1 MSKHLVAKRYA
12 LALFQLAQEQNAV
25 NEFEEQ
31 LLVIKKVFEENRE
44 LLVVLKHP
52 KVSFEQK
59 QALLKEAFS
68 TLLPQIQNTLS
79 LLLERHRIGIVIEM
93 VSDFVE
99 LANESKGTAEATVY
113 SVRPLTE
120 NEGQALSESFARK
133 VGRQSLKIQNIVD
146 KSLIGGVKLRIGNRI
161 YDGSV
166 SGKLERIQ
174 RQLLANRS

>member
-12 LALFQLAQEQNAV
+12 LALFQLAQEQNLV

-31 LLVIKKVFEENRE
+31 LLVVKNVFENNRE
-44 LLVVLKHP
+44 LSVLLKHP

-59 QALLKEAFS
+59 QTLLKEAFS
-68 TLLPQIQNTLS
+68 ALLPQIQYTLS
-79 LLLERHRIGIVIEM
+79 LLLDRHRTDITVEM
-93 VSDFVE
+93 VSEFVE
-99 LANESKGTAEATVY
+99 LANEFKGTAEAKVY

-120 NEGQALSESFARK
+120 EEGQVLSGTFAKK

-174 RQLLANRS
+174 RELLANRS

>member
-1 MSKHLVAKRYA
+1 MSKQLVSKRYA

-44 LLVVLKHP
+44 LLVMLKHP

-59 QALLKEAFS
+59 QTLLKEAFS
-68 TLLPQIQNTLS
+68 AMLPQIQNTLS
-79 LLLERHRIGIVIEM
+79 ILLDRHRTDVIVDMAAE
-93 VSDFVE
+93 FAE
-99 LANESKGTAEATVY
+99 LANEAKGIAEAKIY

-120 NEGQALSESFARK
+120 DEGQALSQTFAQK
-133 VGRQSLKIQNIVD
+133 IGRQSLKIQNIVD

-174 RQLLANRS
+174 RELLANRS